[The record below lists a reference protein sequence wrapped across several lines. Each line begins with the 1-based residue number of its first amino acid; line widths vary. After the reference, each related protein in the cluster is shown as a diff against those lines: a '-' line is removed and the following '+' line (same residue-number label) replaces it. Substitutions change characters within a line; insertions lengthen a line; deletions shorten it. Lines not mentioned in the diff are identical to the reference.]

1 MSRKRI
7 YSRPEGCAE
16 GRVIGLG
23 DGGVGAC
30 DVQESFGDGGRQG
43 QAGPDLGG
51 VCLADAAR
59 TFGGNHAVRCHG
71 SSLPPERTESH
82 PFRLTFRENCLRV
95 FLSLNVQSQTRSD

>member
-43 QAGPDLGG
+43 QAGPKLGG
-51 VCLADAAR
+51 VGLADAAG
-59 TFGGNHAVRCHG
+59 TLSGNHAMRCHG
-71 SSLPPERTESH
+71 SSLPAARTE
-82 PFRLTFRENCLRV
+82 PNDFRLTFHEKYLRV
-95 FLSLNVQSQTRSD
+95 FLSLNVHVLTWL